1 MADKV
6 AFVGLREFQRA
17 LRQIDPDLRKEL
29 REVQK
34 EAAQIVAVTAAAR
47 APRRTGR
54 LAGSIRATATQKAG
68 SVRAGGAR
76 LPYAGPIHF
85 GWRARNI
92 RPQPFIYDALDAR
105 REQVVRKFES
115 GIESLFRK
123 AGLK

>member
-1 MADKV
+1 VADKV

-54 LAGSIRATATQKAG
+54 LAGSVRATATQKAG

-115 GIESLFRK
+115 GIEGLFRK

>member
-54 LAGSIRATATQKAG
+54 LAGSVRATATQKAG

-115 GIESLFRK
+115 GIEGLFRK

>member
-1 MADKV
+1 VADKV